1 MTGVRLSTARQQNVD
16 AWRVFGHSWFQ
27 YQTGPSGDQTG
38 RTDALFRS
46 AMDVEYS
53 NWRNYAVSGARIAGA
68 TQALGGWTRLAQNIQ
83 PPPGRVFPYAPDGGG
98 TILGWG
104 INDLGIYGGQLA
116 NVKNSIVQAYRV
128 CISRARASRIYFTT
142 DAVFAY
148 GAGFTSNASGV
159 DLGSGTVDRLAT
171 TTTSATITM
180 TLPADYQGETVCFTF
195 LHRADTTGGTITFS
209 GTAGATG
216 TVYTGSGL
224 PGAFLTH
231 GWTCK
236 RVTGLTS
243 ANAGQTIILT
253 ATQMDASGAI
263 FFDSAHLESLTPP
276 PVLVVNIARLTLAG
290 YNNSFYTAWTG
301 TEAAHDA
308 DVVAVNA
315 SVAAVCAEFDGMVQV
330 ADVDTQIAKNAAY
343 TSDGIHPNELG
354 AGRIVDALLVARNNL
369 TPPANATSYSMC
381 FNPPAPR
388 TGPRRMVRRPAN
400 WYTAVYASTGTYTP
414 AAGDFWAI
422 PFEIT
427 ESRDKY
433 TQLCMEVTTAG
444 SVAGTIR
451 WGIYDDVNYA
461 GYPQALMA
469 SMDIS
474 SAGAFTVAA
483 STGVKTSA
491 TFTTT
496 FVPDPGLYWLVL
508 KVDTAGTGQVYRAL
522 VGQSEMMPNLT
533 TGGAATTLALGW
545 KLTGQATGALP
556 GLFPTGGAASASPPM
571 IGILKST

>member
-1 MTGVRLSTARQQNVD
+1 MSGIKLGATRAQNVD

-38 RTDALFRS
+38 RTDALFRA
-46 AMDVEYS
+46 AMDVEYNS
-53 NWRNYAVSGARIAGA
+53 WRNYAVSGARIAGA
-68 TQALGGWTRLAQNIQ
+68 TQALGGWTRLAQNLN
-83 PPPGRVFPYAPDGGG
+83 PPVGRVFPYAADGGG

-116 NVKNSIVQAYRV
+116 NVKNAVVQAYRT
-128 CISRARASRIYFTT
+128 CISRARSSRIYYTT

-148 GAGFTSNASGV
+148 GAGFANNASGV
-159 DLGSGTVDRLAT
+159 ELGSGTVNRLAT
-171 TTTSATITM
+171 TTTAATITM
-180 TLPADYQGETVCFTF
+180 TLPADYQGETVCFAF
-195 LHRADTTGGTITFS
+195 LHRPDTTGGTVTLS

-216 TVYTGSGL
+216 TLYVGSGL

-263 FFDSAHLESLTPP
+263 FFDAAWLESLTPP
-276 PVLVVNIARLTLAG
+276 PVIIVNIARLTTAG
-290 YNNSFYTAWTG
+290 YANSLYTNWTG
-301 TEAAHDA
+301 TQSAKDS
-308 DVVAVNA
+308 DVQSVNA
-315 SVAAVCAEFDGMVQV
+315 SVLAVAAEFDGMVQV
-330 ADVDTQIAKNAAY
+330 ADVDTLINKTAAY

-354 AGRIVDALLVARNNL
+354 AGRIVDGMLTARNNL
-369 TPPANATSYSMC
+369 TPPANASSYSMC

-388 TGPRRMVRRPAN
+388 TGPRRLVRRSGFP
-400 WYTAVYASTGTYTP
+400 YTAVYASTGTYTP
-414 AAGDFWAI
+414 VAGDFWAI

-433 TQLCMEVTTAG
+433 TNILMEVTTAG
-444 SVAGTIR
+444 TVSGTIR

-461 GYPQALMA
+461 GYPGQLM
-469 SMDIS
+469 SGMDIS
-474 SAGAFTVAA
+474 SAGAFTVPLSAA
-483 STGVKTSA
+483 PALSA
-491 TFTTT
+491 SFTTT

-522 VGQSEMMPNLT
+522 VGQSEQLPNLT
-533 TGGAATTLALGW
+533 SGGSASQLNMGW
-545 KLTGQATGALP
+545 KLTGQATGVLP
-556 GLFPTGGAASASPPM
+556 GTFPSGATAQPSAPM
-571 IGILKST
+571 VGILKA